1 MRYMEIQREK
11 FLTLMAI
18 AFEMREYRFA
28 SEALDI
34 WLEKYPGDLQANMM
48 KAVNLH
54 TIGEF
59 QEAKEKLRS
68 LISVDPAFFE
78 AYLAIADIY
87 AEDDNIWAYLFAISG
102 QQFANHKILAWGK
115 AVHSFLTKVKNE
127 QWKACEENL
136 PRLLKHSGRNALV
149 DLVHLLYVYKT
160 QDPET
165 TLTLASIYRERWP
178 QCNQIQLMQSD
189 CKMRTGELVEAFEG
203 LSHCAQVDMAGQTA
217 RWAWDE
223 GNPYQSMWPT
233 ISTIDL
239 TIQMPAAISERFGW
253 NLLTEGD
260 EPNQEGRQQRAKK
273 IVYSEPDVDQQKEID
288 EVRSVFEKLAKVLNA
303 KSNREVDERFPYYV
317 VMSSFSRLSKKYG
330 SNSAK
335 VLAAQMQRICD
346 TVAQQHNIGA
356 LLFMPDDANSM
367 NDLGMDTLK
376 RLDPWSLKL
385 ALHDLDEN
393 LAQKG
398 GMIGWLLIVGGDDI
412 IPFHMLPNPTDDVDE
427 NILSDNPY
435 GSSNA
440 NYFVPEWPVGRLPGE
455 KGNDCGL
462 LLAQLRRI
470 IKDHQEAQK
479 KEKLASKAFTAPF
492 TMLMDF
498 FRLIFRTDRYQTKEV
513 SVGYTAAIWRRAS
526 MAVYRPIGAANMM
539 AVSPPLSV
547 SSVDMTALMGA
558 KLAYYNLHGL
568 VDSGEWFGQ
577 KDYITSDNGSDF
589 PVALTPSTFSMA
601 PQFQQFIFSEACYGA
616 YTIDKTSEDALSLK
630 FMSFDAKAFV
640 GSTGIAYGSI
650 QPPLIGADLLAKNY
664 WDNLVAGMTTGEC
677 LLRAKKQLAVEMQNR
692 QNYLDGEDQKTLLTF
707 VLFGDPLA
715 RYDGS
720 LSADSK
726 IFMGR
731 SKENFDTMVLTE
743 VEAKPGGYEAKIDE
757 SSLQEIRDALAA
769 YLPGLK
775 EAGCSIREQYI
786 LGEESLA
793 AKLSFNPPE
802 RLSRS
807 SNGNVVLSFEQKY
820 PAYKGNHKIFTKV
833 TVDDLGKML
842 KISVSR

>member
-1 MRYMEIQREK
+1 MEIQREK
-11 FLTLMAI
+11 FLTLITI
-18 AFEMREYRFA
+18 AMEMREYHFA
-28 SEALDI
+28 SDALDI
-34 WLEKYPGDLQANMM
+34 WLERYPGDLQANLM
-48 KAVNLH
+48 KAVTTH
-54 TIGEF
+54 TVGEF
-59 QEAKEKLRS
+59 QEAKEKLRT
-68 LISVDPAFFE
+68 LISIDPVFFE
-78 AYLAIADIY
+78 AYLAVAGIY

-102 QQFANHKILAWGK
+102 QQYANHKILAWGK
-115 AVHSFLTKVKNE
+115 AVYSFLTKVKNE

-136 PRLLKHSGRNALV
+136 HRLLKHSGRNALV

-165 TLTLASIYRERWP
+165 TLTLASIYLERWP
-178 QCNQIQLMQSD
+178 QCNQMKLIQSD

-203 LSHCAQVDMAGQTA
+203 LSHCVQVDMAGQTA
-217 RWAWDE
+217 KWVWSV
-223 GNPYQSMWPT
+223 GNPYESMWPT
-233 ISTIDL
+233 ISAIDL
-239 TIQMPAAISERFGW
+239 TIQVPAAISERFGW
-253 NLLTEGD
+253 NLLSEGD
-260 EPNQEGRQQRAKK
+260 EPRSEVKNQKVQNK
-273 IVYSEPDVDQQKEID
+273 VNLEPDDEQKQELE

-303 KSNREVDERFPYYV
+303 KSNREVDERFPFYV

-330 SNSAK
+330 SHSAN
-335 VLAAQMQRICD
+335 VLSAQMQRICD
-346 TVAQQHNIGA
+346 TVAKQHNIGA
-356 LLFMPDDANSM
+356 MLFLPDDDNIM
-367 NDLGMDTLK
+367 DGLGMDTLK

-385 ALHDLDEN
+385 ALHDLDEK
-393 LAQKG
+393 LAQEG

-412 IPFHMLPNPTDDVDE
+412 IPFHVLPNPTDDVDE

-455 KGNDCGL
+455 KGTDCGL
-462 LLAQLRRI
+462 LLTQLRRI
-470 IKDHQEAQK
+470 LKDHQTVQK
-479 KEKLASKAFTAPF
+479 MEKRTSNTFTAPF

-498 FRLIFRTDRYQTKEV
+498 FRLIFKTERYQAKEV

-526 MAVYRPIGAANMM
+526 MAAYRPIGAANMM
-539 AVSPPLSV
+539 AVSPPLSI
-547 SSVDMTALMGA
+547 SSVDTTALMGA

-568 VDSGEWFGQ
+568 IDSGEWFGQ
-577 KDYITSDNGSDF
+577 KDYLTSDNGSDF
-589 PVALTPSTFSMA
+589 PVALTPSTFTVA

-616 YTIDKTSEDALSLK
+616 YTIDKVSEDALCLK
-630 FMSFDAKAFV
+630 FMSFDAKGFV

-650 QPPLIGADLLAKNY
+650 QPPLIGADLLARNY
-664 WDNLVAGMTTGEC
+664 WDNLVAGMTAGEC
-677 LLRAKKQLAVEMQNR
+677 LLMAKKQLAVEMQNR

-720 LSADSK
+720 LGAEK
-726 IFMGR
+726 KQFLGR
-731 SKENFDTMVLTE
+731 SKETYDTMVLTE
-743 VEAKPGGYEAKIDE
+743 MEGNSVGYEAKIDE
-757 SSLQEIRDALAA
+757 NSLQEIRDALAA

-775 EAGCSIREQYI
+775 EASCSIREQYV
-786 LGEESLA
+786 LEEESLL

-807 SNGNVVLSFEQKY
+807 TNGNVVLSFEQKY
-820 PAYKGNHKIFTKV
+820 PAYKENHKIFTKV

>member
-1 MRYMEIQREK
+1 MHYMEIQREK
-11 FLTLMAI
+11 FLTLITI
-18 AFEMREYRFA
+18 AMEMREYHFA
-28 SEALDI
+28 LEALNI
-34 WLEKYPGDLQANMM
+34 WLERYPGDLQANLM
-48 KAVNLH
+48 KAVTTH
-54 TIGEF
+54 TVGEF
-59 QEAKEKLRS
+59 QEAKEKLRR
-68 LISVDPAFFE
+68 LISIDPAFFE
-78 AYLAIADIY
+78 AYLAVADMY

-102 QQFANHKILAWGK
+102 QQYENHKILPWGK
-115 AVHSFLTKVKNE
+115 AVFSFLTKIKSE

-136 PRLLKHSGRNALV
+136 HRLLKHSGRNALV

-160 QDPET
+160 QDPDT
-165 TLTLASIYRERWP
+165 TLTLASIYLERWP

-203 LSHCAQVDMAGQTA
+203 LSHCAQVDMLGQTA
-217 RWAWDE
+217 RWIWGE

-233 ISTIDL
+233 ISPLDL

-260 EPNQEGRQQRAKK
+260 QPQPEAKRQRAQK
-273 IVYSEPDVDQQKEID
+273 IFNAEPDVEQKREID

-356 LLFMPDDANSM
+356 LLFMPDDVTSM
-367 NDLGMDTLK
+367 DDLGMDTLK

-385 ALHDLDEN
+385 ALHDLDEK

-412 IPFHMLPNPTDDVDE
+412 IPFHVLPNPTDDVDE
-427 NILSDNPY
+427 NIHSDNPY
-435 GSSNA
+435 GCSNA

-462 LLAQLRRI
+462 LLAQVRRI
-470 IKDHQEAQK
+470 IKDHQEQQK
-479 KEKLASKAFTAPF
+479 QDKLASNAFTAPF

-526 MAVYRPIGAANMM
+526 MAAYRPIGAANMM
-539 AVSPPLSV
+539 AISPPLSV
-547 SSVDMTALMGA
+547 SSIDMTALMGA

-568 VDSGEWFGQ
+568 IDSGEWFGQ

-589 PVALTPSTFSMA
+589 PVALTPSTFSMP
-601 PQFQQFIFSEACYGA
+601 PQFQQFILSEACYGA
-616 YTIDKTSEDALSLK
+616 HTIDKTSDDALCLK
-630 FMSFDAKAFV
+630 FLSFDAKAFV

-664 WDNLVAGMTTGEC
+664 WDNLVAGMTAGEC
-677 LLRAKKQLAVEMQNR
+677 LLMAKKQLAAEMQSR

-720 LSADSK
+720 LGADSK
-726 IFMGR
+726 PFLGR
-731 SKENFDTMVLTE
+731 SKETFDTMVLTE
-743 VEAKPGGYEAKIDE
+743 VEGNSVGYESKIDE
-757 SSLQEIRDALAA
+757 KSLQDIRDALAA

-775 EAGCSIREQYI
+775 EASCSIREQYV
-786 LGEESLA
+786 LGEDSLA
-793 AKLSFNPPE
+793 AKLSFSPPE

-807 SNGNVVLSFEQKY
+807 ANGNVVLSFEQKY
-820 PAYKGNHKIFTKV
+820 PAYKENHKIFTKV